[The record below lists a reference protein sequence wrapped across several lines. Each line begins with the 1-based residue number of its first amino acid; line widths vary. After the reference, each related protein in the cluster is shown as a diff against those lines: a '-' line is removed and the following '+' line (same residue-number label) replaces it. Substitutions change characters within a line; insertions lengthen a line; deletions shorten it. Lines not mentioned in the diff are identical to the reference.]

1 MALNFSSINIDG
13 TNIEHLEFFY
23 DSLVEE
29 FPCAFY
35 ISDIY
40 GHIQLYNQAASEL
53 IGKNPKLSTD
63 FGNAFDNNQFSTLSA
78 ETPLSHSFQN
88 DILQVTHTNGTV
100 TNVFNKIKPI
110 FSPTGEL
117 AGYFSVLIN
126 SPFLKEVPS
135 EHEHLLKNVYSSS
148 TDCIKVLDLNGRL
161 ISMNENG
168 QRIAEIDDISSFI
181 GGSYVDLWMDATH
194 VAEQAVTD
202 ARNGGTGRFVGWLP
216 TLKTNTPKWWD
227 VVITPIPDMFGL
239 PEQLLVVARDITE
252 YTLLQDELKHRNKEL
267 LKTNNDL
274 DNFIYTASHDL
285 RSPVT
290 NIEGLLHT
298 LKATLTSDQADKL
311 NEADL
316 ILELIHKSI
325 HKFKRTILDLTEIS
339 KVQRTNEEDIH
350 QIDCLEIIEDVLFS
364 IQDKVTE
371 SCATIKI
378 DTNEYNHLI
387 FSTKNFKSI
396 IYNLL
401 SNAIKY
407 RHPDRPLEIRIF
419 TKKVDGS
426 MLLSIQDNGLGISA
440 VHQPKLFSMFK
451 RFHNH
456 VEGTGIG
463 LYIIKRIID
472 NAGGEIE
479 VHSDLDTGTTFNVYF
494 KTQ

>member
-1 MALNFSSINIDG
+1 MAINFSSINIDG
-13 TNIEHLEFFY
+13 NTIEHSEFFY
-23 DSLVEE
+23 ESLVKQ

-35 ISDIY
+35 ISDLH
-40 GHIQLYNQAASEL
+40 GHIQLYNQATADL
-53 IGKNPKLSTD
+53 IGRTPKYISD
-63 FGNAFDNNQFSTLSA
+63 FGIHTNIKTTDDFNDT
-78 ETPLSHSFQN
+78 HQN
-88 DILQVTHTNGTV
+88 EILQIVHADGTV
-100 TNVFNKIKPI
+100 FHVFNKIKPI
-110 FSPTGEL
+110 YTDSREL
-117 AGYFSVLIN
+117 IGSLTILIN
-126 SPFLKEVPS
+126 SPFSKGSKS
-135 EHEHLLKNVYSSS
+135 EHNEHLLKNVYSSS

-181 GGSYVDLWMDATH
+181 GGSYVDLWMDAKDAAAT
-194 VAEQAVTD
+194 ALAN
-202 ARNGGTGRFVGWLP
+202 ARNGKTGRFVGWLP
-216 TLKTNTPKWWD
+216 TIKTNTPKWWD
-227 VVITPIPDMFGL
+227 VVITAIPDMFGM

-298 LKATLTSDQADKL
+298 LKVTLSSEEPNKL

-316 ILELIHKSI
+316 ILELIDKSI
-325 HKFKRTILDLTEIS
+325 NKFKRTILDLTEIS

-350 QIDCLEIIEDVLFS
+350 QINFLEIIEDVLFS

-371 SCATIKI
+371 SGAKITI
-378 DTNEYNHLI
+378 DTNACNHLI

-396 IYNLL
+396 VYNLL

-407 RHPDRPLEIRIF
+407 RHPERTLEISIF
-419 TKKVDGS
+419 TKKVGDS
-426 MLLSIQDNGLGISA
+426 VLLSIQDNGLGISS
-440 VHQPKLFSMFK
+440 VHLPKLFSMFK

-479 VHSDLDTGTTFNVYF
+479 VHTELNKGTTFNVYF
-494 KTQ
+494 NIQ